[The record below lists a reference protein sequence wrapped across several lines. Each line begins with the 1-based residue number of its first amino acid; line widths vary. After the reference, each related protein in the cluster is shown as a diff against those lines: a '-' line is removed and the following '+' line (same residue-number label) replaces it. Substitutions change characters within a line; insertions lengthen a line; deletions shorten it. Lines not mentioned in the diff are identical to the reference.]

1 MSFFS
6 WLEQDKHE
14 PGYTPE
20 EADYADFKRIW
31 EAARV
36 TSPQP
41 PDPEMAWANLSAR
54 MEAVQKPRSFF
65 TPRFSLAFSVLLVMA
80 VSIWWMT
87 PPKGAEQ
94 YITSRGQ
101 RMTVNLPDLSSV
113 SLNAA
118 TKLTCSRLF
127 NHQNREVFLQGEA
140 FFSVE
145 RGDYPFVV
153 HTGIADVRV
162 LGTKFNVY
170 AREDLVRV
178 GVREGTVEVSL
189 PVNGVIHRRVL
200 TAGQTIRCTRLGFA
214 SQEPEAITYDVFP
227 AWAHDHLLF
236 DGEPLA
242 LVCEEIERYFG
253 INIILKNPELASEE
267 VDGLLVARH
276 PEDLISSLCKMVGAD
291 YRYLDGHYLIR

>member
-14 PGYTPE
+14 PGHAAPEARYT
-20 EADYADFKRIW
+20 DYKRVW

-36 TSPQP
+36 PSPQP
-41 PDPEMAWANLSAR
+41 PDPTMAWTNLSAR
-54 MEAVQKPRSFF
+54 MEAVQKPR
-65 TPRFSLAFSVLLVMA
+65 RFLTLRFALAFSVLLVLA
-80 VSIWWMT
+80 VSLWWMRT
-87 PPKGAEQ
+87 PMGSEQ
-94 YITSRGQ
+94 YITSPGQ
-101 RMTVNLPDLSSV
+101 RMTVNLPDQSSV

-118 TKLTCSRLF
+118 SMLTYSRLF
-127 NHQNREVFLQGEA
+127 NHKNREVFLQGEA

-145 RGDYPFVV
+145 RGDYPFVI

-189 PVNGVIHRRVL
+189 PVDGVIHRRVL

-214 SQEPEAITYDVFP
+214 SREPEAITYDLFP

-242 LVCEEIERYFG
+242 LVCEEVERYFG
-253 INIILKNPELASEE
+253 ITIVLKNPKLAFEE
-267 VDGLLVARH
+267 VDGLLLARR
-276 PEDLISSLCKMVGAD
+276 PEDLIASLCRMIGAD
-291 YRYLDGHYLIR
+291 YRYVDGQYLIR